1 MSNDAASIF
10 PIINS
15 LISAILGGVTVT
27 IINFLLNRP
36 KIKAELD
43 KTKAET
49 EKLNLDMNKTKA
61 ETEKLR
67 LETDRL
73 RSETENK
80 QKKTDDTLDHH
91 QKQLDWT
98 VSALSKIVAYMPG
111 YFAHQALCQI
121 RDRKDEYYNDSN
133 SHKKRILQLL
143 LDNGYLQP
151 PLGTDQ
157 IVFSEQVNGKRLFE
171 IAELTPM
178 AELFLQLREEVTKK
192 STNA

>member
-1 MSNDAASIF
+1 MFNDAASYF

-15 LISAILGGVTVT
+15 LISAILGGLTVT
-27 IINFLLNRP
+27 IINFLLNKP
-36 KIKAELD
+36 QIEAGID
-43 KTKAET
+43 KTKV
-49 EKLNLDMNKTKA
+49 

-73 RSETENK
+73 RSEIENK
-80 QKKTDDTLDHH
+80 QKETDDTLDHH

-98 VSALSKIVAYMPG
+98 VSTLSNIIAYMPG
-111 YFAHQALCQI
+111 HFAHQALCQI
-121 RDRKDEYYNDSN
+121 RDRRDEYYNDLN
-133 SHKKRILQLL
+133 FHKKRILHLL

-151 PLGTDQ
+151 PQGTDQ

-178 AELFLQLREEVTKK
+178 AKLFLQLREEVTKK
-192 STNA
+192 STSA